1 MSGARLKSAL
11 SMVSSDQVYVIQ
23 EALSLLKTFP
33 PAKFDESV
41 DIHVCLGID
50 PRQSDQNVR
59 GGCELPNGLGKSVK
73 VAVFASGEAAQ
84 AATDAGADYVGMED
98 LAESFAKGDINV
110 DTVIASPDSMKV
122 VGKLG
127 PVLGP
132 RGLMPNPKDGT
143 VSKDVA
149 AATLSAKAGKV
160 RFRNDK
166 GGIIHASVGRV
177 SFAVDQLQQNIQ
189 TLVAALVK
197 LKPASAKGK
206 FLKRCYI
213 STTMG
218 PGIEIDI
225 DSVS

>member
-166 GGIIHASVGRV
+166 GGIIHTSVGRV